1 MWRGSVRLVAGA
13 LACATALV
21 GEDAAAQGWSDFPEE
36 SPSSDLAAPGTDE
49 PVESAPPASS
59 SASVHF
65 DIGADGAY
73 LTPPIHGG
81 ANPFGVGGGG
91 HIALAYGH
99 FYLGARVLDFLG
111 DNDVD
116 TSYRSL
122 FAGVELG
129 YEGRIAL
136 ANDFDLVLRPAVGA
150 GDAIVF
156 YTDPSLL
163 AKSSPQA
170 DVVTGASGSSGGRG
184 SRSDTITVNNVY
196 VEPSMSALLA
206 YGKVYGGCGVSA
218 MVLPGIVYGGASATT
233 WLSYGGRLSLGFR
246 F

>member
-1 MWRGSVRLVAGA
+1 MGSGSRPVVACA
-13 LACATALV
+13 LACAAALV
-21 GEDAAAQGWSDFPEE
+21 GGDALAQDWSETPVEPA
-36 SPSSDLAAPGTDE
+36 PSTVPGTDTPE
-49 PVESAPPASS
+49 ASPPVASS
-59 SASVHF
+59 STSVHF
-65 DIGADGAY
+65 DIGGDGAY
-73 LTPPIHGG
+73 LTAPIHGG

-91 HIALAYGH
+91 HIGLAYGH

-116 TSYRSL
+116 TSYRSI

-136 ANDFDLVLRPAVGA
+136 ANDFDLVLRPALGG
-150 GDAIVF
+150 GDAIIF
-156 YTDPSLL
+156 FTDPSLL
-163 AKSSPQA
+163 TQSPAQA
-170 DVVTGASGSSGGRG
+170 DVVTSASGSSGGRG

-206 YGKVYGGCGVSA
+206 YGKVYGGCGASA
-218 MVLPGIVYGGASATT
+218 MLLPGIVYGGASATT